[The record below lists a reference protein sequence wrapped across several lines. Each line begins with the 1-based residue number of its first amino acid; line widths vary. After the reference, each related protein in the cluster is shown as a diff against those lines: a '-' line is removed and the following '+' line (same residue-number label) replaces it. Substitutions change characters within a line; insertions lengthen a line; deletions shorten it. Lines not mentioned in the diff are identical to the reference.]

1 MINTVRRWSPYL
13 VAVLCAFP
21 VASQAAPS
29 AGPVWAYSAKTGVGT
44 AYEPYVDGKS
54 PGRSKVWFSIAGG
67 VLTETMYGL
76 IHEAQIRSA
85 QEASLRNQNM
95 NVRPDD
101 MRKCVEGW
109 MSRVGAKEAIAAFF
123 EKRTPKFTGR

>member
-13 VAVLCAFP
+13 VAVLCAIP
-21 VASQAAPS
+21 VASKAAPS

-85 QEASLRNQNM
+85 Q
-95 NVRPDD
+95 VP
-101 MRKCVEGW
+101 
-109 MSRVGAKEAIAAFF
+109 
-123 EKRTPKFTGR
+123 